1 MNRKARRAEAKSG
14 KFHIN
19 AAAAASDRS
28 APFSIADLMAQATRQ
43 FQSGG
48 SATAEIICHQVL
60 ALEPGHV
67 HALNLLGLILQGA
80 GRHKAAA
87 KTLEK
92 AVASDPYNAACHY
105 NLATSFQA
113 LDRHS
118 EAAANF
124 TKAITLGARQN
135 NAEKLILQS
144 PAIAAC
150 VQRIDAAEPWP
161 ASREDIVSPSTWH
174 ALATDIFLRCALGI
188 VPLRGVALERFLTL
202 IRAALLDLAHAHFF
216 ATAAVDDDLV
226 PLFIAVAQQC
236 FINEYVFTQSERE
249 AEQAQALRTLLL
261 QKSTASDEIAPLLL
275 TSVAA
280 YVPLHSLPEA
290 DVLAARRWPQILGDL
305 VRQALCEPLQEIDD
319 AKAIPVL
326 TGVDDEASLRVMR
339 QYEQNPYPRWT
350 LDSLAAQVEDGGNG
364 VGFDDPLH
372 DGENILI
379 AGCGTGQHAVE
390 IARRFPKA
398 HVLAV
403 DISLPS
409 LAYARRKTR
418 EAGLNNVDYAKADI
432 LGLGSL
438 GRSFDRIETIGVL
451 HHLADP
457 EHGWRILLS
466 MLRPG
471 GIMRVGLY
479 SETARRSVTSVRA
492 FIAERAYRPTAED
505 IRQCRQDIIR
515 SCEERGWLRVIES
528 ADFYSMSGCRDLLF
542 NAVEH
547 RFTIPRIKAF
557 LDANGLSFLG
567 FETEPWVG
575 TKFREQCGA
584 TALTDLDAWGA
595 FEADNPLAF
604 RYMYVLSLC
613 KA

>member
-1 MNRKARRAEAKSG
+1 
-14 KFHIN
+14 
-19 AAAAASDRS
+19 
-28 APFSIADLMAQATRQ
+28 MAQATSQ
-43 FQSGG
+43 YHSGG

-60 ALEPGHV
+60 AREPGHV

-80 GRHKAAA
+80 GRHKVAA
-87 KTLEK
+87 KTLER

-105 NLATSFQA
+105 NLATSYQA

-135 NAEKLILQS
+135 NAEKLILQN

-150 VQRIDAAEPWP
+150 VQRIDTAGPWP
-161 ASREDIVSPSTWH
+161 ASREDIVSPSAWR
-174 ALATDIFLRCALGI
+174 ALANDIFLRCALGI

-202 IRAALLDLAHAHFF
+202 IRAALLDLAHAYFF
-216 ATAAVDDDLV
+216 TNAAVDDDLV

-249 AEQAQALRTLLL
+249 TEQAQALRTLLL
-261 QKSTASDEIAPLLL
+261 QKSTAGDEIAPLLL
-275 TSVAA
+275 ASVAA

-290 DVLAARRWPQILGDL
+290 SMLAARRWPQILGDL
-305 VRQALCEPLQEIDD
+305 VRQALREPLQEIDD
-319 AKAIPVL
+319 GKAIPVL

-350 LDSLAAQVEDGGNG
+350 LDSLAAQAEAGENG
-364 VGFDDPLH
+364 AGFDVIEPLH
-372 DGENILI
+372 DGESILI
-379 AGCGTGQHAVE
+379 AGCGTGQHAFE
-390 IARRFPKA
+390 IARRFSKA

-418 EAGLNNVDYAKADI
+418 EAALNNVDYAKADI

-438 GRSFDRIETIGVL
+438 GRSFDRIETVGVL

-457 EHGWRILLS
+457 EHGWRVLLA

-492 FIAERAYRPTAED
+492 FIAERGYRPTAED

-515 SCEERGWLRVIES
+515 NCEERGWLRVIES

-547 RFTIPRIKAF
+547 KFTIPRIKAF

-575 TKFREQCGA
+575 TKFREQRGA
-584 TALTDLDAWGA
+584 AALTDLEAWGA

-613 KA
+613 KP

>member
-1 MNRKARRAEAKSG
+1 
-14 KFHIN
+14 
-19 AAAAASDRS
+19 
-28 APFSIADLMAQATRQ
+28 MAQATSQ
-43 FQSGG
+43 HQSGG
-48 SATAEIICHQVL
+48 SATAETICHQVL
-60 ALEPGHV
+60 AREPGHV

-87 KTLEK
+87 KTLER
-92 AVASDPYNAACHY
+92 AVATDPYNAACHY
-105 NLATSFQA
+105 NLATSYQA

-161 ASREDIVSPSTWH
+161 ASREDIVSPSTWR
-174 ALATDIFLRCALGI
+174 ALANDIFLRCALAI

-216 ATAAVDDDLV
+216 ATATVEDDLV

-236 FINEYVFTQSERE
+236 FINEYVFAQSERE

-261 QKSTASDEIAPLLL
+261 QKSTAGDDIAPLLL
-275 TSVAA
+275 ASVAA

-290 DVLAARRWPQILGDL
+290 GVLAARRWPQILGDF
-305 VRQALCEPLQEIDD
+305 VRQALFEPLQEIDD
-319 AKAIPVL
+319 GKAIPVL
-326 TGVDDEASLRVMR
+326 TGVDDAASLRVMR

-350 LDSLAAQVEDGGNG
+350 LDSLAAQAEDGENG
-364 VGFDDPLH
+364 AGFDVIDPLH

-379 AGCGTGQHAVE
+379 AGCGTGQHAFE

-432 LGLGSL
+432 LSFGSF
-438 GRSFDRIETIGVL
+438 GRSFDRIETVGVL

-457 EHGWRILLS
+457 EHGWRILLC

-492 FIAERAYRPTAED
+492 FIAERGYRPTAED

-515 SCEERGWLRVIES
+515 NCEERGWLRVIES

-547 RFTIPRIKAF
+547 RFTIPRIKVF

-584 TALTDLDAWGA
+584 AALTDLEAWGA

-604 RYMYVLSLC
+604 RYMYVLSLR